1 MHTDLLVD
9 APWVDVKDDHVFE
22 GGGDASLGS
31 LHQQRAIQTCG
42 DKHGEGQ

>member
-1 MHTDLLVD
+1 MHTDLLMD
-9 APWVDVKDDHVFE
+9 APGVDVKDDHVFE

-42 DKHGEGQ
+42 EKHDKSQ